1 MNREER
7 LDEIMRRAS
16 AIRRTREARRV
27 AALGG
32 STAVLALGLV
42 VLIGMMSRG
51 GASVRPTALGAFLLG
66 PEAGGYV
73 IVALLAFAMGAA
85 VTELGR
91 RLRSKRAM
99 NTMRD
104 KEEQP

>member
-7 LDEIMRRAS
+7 LDEIMRRAC
-16 AIRRTREARRV
+16 AIHRTREARRV

-66 PEAGGYV
+66 PDTGGYV
-73 IVALLAFAMGAA
+73 IVALLAFALGVA
-85 VTELGR
+85 VSELGR
-91 RLRSKRAM
+91 RLRSKHAM
-99 NTMRD
+99 NTMKD
-104 KEEQP
+104 KGEQP